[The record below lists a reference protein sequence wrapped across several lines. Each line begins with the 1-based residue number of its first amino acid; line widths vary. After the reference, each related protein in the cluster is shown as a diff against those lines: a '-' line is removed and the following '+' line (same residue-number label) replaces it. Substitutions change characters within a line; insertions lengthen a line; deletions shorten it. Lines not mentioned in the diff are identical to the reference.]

1 MIYVEDD
8 FSLTVPPGGALITLQ
23 SPDSATPSRPQLN
36 SSTKPDCL
44 ATLDDAIWSEFIDQL
59 SSTLKGW
66 MAPFKVATPILIVA
80 VVAAVILLLCG
91 IFAKLEMVLVAIG
104 CAALVGVGVAASFA
118 GSSCSQSRNIS
129 IDKQLHDLCEG
140 LNSAVGGAVAVQ
152 YHKASP
158 VVKHGNKRQVR
169 LYRYISFAP
178 ADPETQ
184 ITQITQMTTVEA
196 LDVDAQQ
203 ATIPGTN
210 AESWGPTMWLNMV
223 KWDTMWLNQMIQM
236 W

>member
-1 MIYVEDD
+1 MVRSTAMIYVEDD

-23 SPDSATPSRPQLN
+23 SPDTNSSRPALN

-44 ATLDDAIWSEFIDQL
+44 ATLDDATWSEFIGQL

-91 IFAKLEMVLVAIG
+91 IFAKLDMVLVAIG

-118 GSSCSQSRNIS
+118 GSSCSQSRNVS
-129 IDKQLHDLCEG
+129 IDKQLHELCEKF
-140 LNSAVGGAVAVQ
+140 NSTVGGAVAVQ

-158 VVKHGNKRQVR
+158 VVKHGNRRQVR

-184 ITQITQMTTVEA
+184 ITQTTVEA
-196 LDVDAQQ
+196 VEAVGVDAEQ

-210 AESWGPTMWLNMV
+210 AES
-223 KWDTMWLNQMIQM
+223 
-236 W
+236 